1 MPWVKGGRWFRITF
15 GLFESIDAWIRNS
28 EMHSLKKKKI
38 SSWVI
43 EIDLYNNAS
52 GRRMNLELGSYGFEH
67 LFLH

>member
-1 MPWVKGGRWFRITF
+1 MPWVKGGRRFRITF

-28 EMHSLKKKKI
+28 EMHSLKKKI
-38 SSWVI
+38 TSWVI

-52 GRRMNLELGSYGFEH
+52 GRRMNLELGSCGFEH